1 MCWTYEGA
9 PKKSENWKFPFSSK
23 IHHQVKNKVNA
34 HMLIGDGSD
43 PNWPFC
49 SKTYTSLGGWL
60 FAQRRDFPHEPLY
73 YTCGL
78 FSNHGDSQGFAS
90 PKGADT
96 TRGSI
101 LCGVFQASGYTL
113 SHFHVDLSQPV
124 HFLSSLSRLLCS
136 RLFASLTFKHPIGRY
151 RWRTKRFVA
160 LKIINNNDS
169 KGSYFERDIEDHIRR
184 QTLSHRGRP
193 VVRSCLDSFEVAGP
207 IGKHL
212 CLAYEPAREPLWIFQ
227 KRFASDRFPLPMAK
241 GGLGNM
247 YPQITD
253 FGAATLLANDS
264 HHGTVQFGTRPIQP
278 DYYRAP
284 EVALGCG
291 WSFSADIW
299 NLGVMAWNIIEGT
312 ELFSQV
318 QNGEGKY
325 DANAHLAELI
335 ALLGVPPKKLL
346 VMSDSMSQIEWSPAI
361 TDERGGIYKNNRDYF
376 GGPFFDGHGKFL
388 YDDLIPT
395 RKLEDTVPSLEPRDK
410 ETFLSF
416 IKQMLAWLP
425 EERKTARELMEHPFL
440 SQ

>member
-1 MCWTYEGA
+1 
-9 PKKSENWKFPFSSK
+9 
-23 IHHQVKNKVNA
+23 
-34 HMLIGDGSD
+34 
-43 PNWPFC
+43 
-49 SKTYTSLGGWL
+49 
-60 FAQRRDFPHEPLY
+60 
-73 YTCGL
+73 
-78 FSNHGDSQGFAS
+78 
-90 PKGADT
+90 
-96 TRGSI
+96 
-101 LCGVFQASGYTL
+101 
-113 SHFHVDLSQPV
+113 
-124 HFLSSLSRLLCS
+124 
-136 RLFASLTFKHPIGRY
+136 
-151 RWRTKRFVA
+151 
-160 LKIINNNDS
+160 
-169 KGSYFERDIEDHIRR
+169 
-184 QTLSHRGRP
+184 
-193 VVRSCLDSFEVAGP
+193 
-207 IGKHL
+207 
-212 CLAYEPAREPLWIFQ
+212 
-227 KRFASDRFPLPMAK
+227 
-241 GGLGNM
+241 M